1 MSGAF
6 KKGDLIVY
14 AGYTDKI
21 EGVTTAHY
29 KLGIVKAVGKYELF
43 VVDQNKSI
51 YNSSF
56 RVPKECAQ
64 VIQRSSIKPRPVE
77 TKRPVLGDLVLYYNE
92 GNHTGTLEAHGVL
105 VSKTSIPGQLESA
118 KVRKGN
124 DETNYSFKDLIV
136 LEHNK

>member
-1 MSGAF
+1 MTASF

-14 AGYTDKI
+14 AGFTDKI

-29 KLGIVKAVGKYELF
+29 KLGIVKSVGKYELF
-43 VVDQNKSI
+43 VVDQNKTI
-51 YNSSF
+51 YSSSF

-92 GNHTGTLEAHGVL
+92 GSHTGTVEEHGVL
-105 VSKTSIPGQLESA
+105 VSKTCIPGQLESA
-118 KVRKGN
+118 KVRKGIS
-124 DETNYSFKDLIV
+124 ETNYSFKDLIV

>member
-1 MSGAF
+1 MTESF

-29 KLGIVKAVGKYELF
+29 KLGVVKAVGKYELF
-43 VVDQNKSI
+43 VIDQNRSI

-64 VIQRSSIKPRPVE
+64 VIQRSSIKPRPVK
-77 TKRPVLGDLVLYYNE
+77 TKRPELGDLVLYYNE
-92 GNHTGTLEAHGVL
+92 GNHSGTVEAHGVL
-105 VSKTSIPGQLESA
+105 VTKTCIPGQLESA
-118 KVRKGN
+118 KIRKGTE
-124 DETNYSFKDLIV
+124 ETNYSFKDLIV

>member
-1 MSGAF
+1 MSAEF
-6 KKGDLIVY
+6 KKGDLVVY
-14 AGYTDKI
+14 AGFTDKI

-64 VIQRSSIKPRPVE
+64 AIQRSCIRHRPTE
-77 TKRPVLGDLVLYYNE
+77 FKRPVLGDLVLYYNE
-92 GNHTGTLEAHGVL
+92 GNHTGTLEHHGVL
-105 VSKTSIPGQLESA
+105 VSKTSIPGQLDSA
-118 KVRKGN
+118 KIRKGT
-124 DETNYSFKDLIV
+124 DETSYSFRDLIV

>member
-1 MSGAF
+1 MSEQF

-29 KLGIVKAVGKYELF
+29 KLGVVKAVGKYELF

-64 VIQRSSIKPRPVE
+64 AIQRSSIKPRPIE
-77 TKRPVLGDLVLYYNE
+77 TKRPDLGDLVLYYNE

-105 VSKTSIPGQLESA
+105 VSKTCIPGQLESA